1 MASTKTM
8 DVDGG
13 GDWDALVQQSE
24 ELAAGVRRGGG
35 GRTSETKTAG
45 ARWGR
50 GLPPPPLTHTLPSP
64 PPPSPPQDA
73 HGFPRV
79 ERDLRYWSSR
89 RSTAEVVDPVGHPET
104 VRFGCTVELQNAAGE
119 RIRVKIVGEDE
130 SDPAQGRISYV
141 SPLAAAMIG
150 AAVGDEV
157 EFRGGMAVIAM
168 IE

>member
-13 GDWDALVQQSE
+13 VDWDALVQQSE
-24 ELAAGVRRGGG
+24 ELAAGGRRGGE
-35 GRTSETKTAG
+35 GRMSETKTAG

-79 ERDLRYWSSR
+79 ERDLLQVERY
-89 RSTAEVVDPVGHPET
+89 
-104 VRFGCTVELQNAAGE
+104 AAAL
-119 RIRVKIVGEDE
+119 RARVARADAGAD
-130 SDPAQGRISYV
+130 AAAAARL
-141 SPLAAAMIG
+141 LAAEG
-150 AAVGDEV
+150 VNT
-157 EFRGGMAVIAM
+157 RK
-168 IE
+168 